1 MTHEEVNRFL
11 AVLEQDTPMQKEVE
25 SAVIEAADRFEAI
38 AEVARRHG
46 YPCAASEVKAAIEG
60 RIASADRQLS
70 DEELGSVA
78 GGFGGQ
84 IMTINNLGRAGSPLG
99 RAGSPFSSGG
109 Y

>member
-11 AVLEQDTPMQKEVE
+11 AVLERDTLLQKEVE

-46 YPCAASEVKAAIEG
+46 YPCAASEVKAAIEAG
-60 RIASADRQLS
+60 MGSADRQLS

-84 IMTINNLGRAGSPLG
+84 VMTSTNLGRAASPIG

-109 Y
+109 F